1 MFNDAIQTYNLTLF
15 RMGIFGAAHG
25 WGRWESPLS
34 VITSHTYSTMI
45 KIDSYTLLKENA
57 KNKRIV
63 RRIFQT
69 LLTSAFFIGRQQ
81 ILLYQEIQI

>member
-1 MFNDAIQTYNLTLF
+1 
-15 RMGIFGAAHG
+15 MGIFGAAHG
-25 WGRWESPLS
+25 WGRGESPLS
-34 VITSHTYSTMI
+34 VITSHAYSTMI